1 MARALVARALLVVAA
16 LLLTSL
22 VACDSGGEEEE
33 TGEIPARCGL
43 PSPGPNVDPSRVPE
57 QYLLDGEAIVRKV
70 TEENDLFV
78 VALNVPLTVNA
89 AFGAYLE
96 ALAPPRYKV
105 ITKENEGFEA
115 EIYLRDS
122 KQENL
127 MAVQIRQ
134 PQCVEAVSVYI
145 TEDRRET
152 R

>member
-1 MARALVARALLVVAA
+1 MARALALTVAA
-16 LLLTSL
+16 ALCLAGL
-22 VACDSGGEEEE
+22 VGCDPGDANEE
-33 TGEIPARCGL
+33 GAIPKRCGL
-43 PSPGPNVDPSRVPE
+43 PSPGPKVDPTRVPE
-57 QYLLDGEAIVRKV
+57 QYLLDGTAIVRKV
-70 TEENDLFV
+70 TEANDLFV

-89 AFGAYLE
+89 AYGAYLD
-96 ALAPPRYKV
+96 ALAPPRYKL